1 MTTSNQERNNARQPL
16 NYSDQSHLLPALQ
29 GDRSHSPGHGL
40 DADTPVPTQ
49 HGWTRIADLAAGQQ
63 VFDEMGRL
71 CQVTGV
77 SREEPQPV
85 CLLTMDDGSTL
96 TAAPD
101 CNWVTLSHRAR
112 ALIHEKSRTLA
123 AWSAV
128 LLPITTAEIGA
139 QPLHSSG
146 NCIESMHSIPL
157 PLPLL
162 LPHRD
167 LLIDP
172 YLLGLWLG
180 DGSSGVA
187 QITCHRDDEPCYRAA
202 AMEAGENW
210 RILSEKG
217 DVLLCSLAGPP
228 EPRFT
233 TRLKSLGV
241 RGNKHVPAIYL
252 RSSPEQRLE
261 LLMGLMDTDGTTTV
275 NGHAEYTSISEALAR
290 GVLELALSL
299 GQKATLRKG
308 LAKLYGRVV
317 SDKWRVHFN
326 PTCQVARLPRK
337 ADRLTGYLEW
347 RKHIPLTRL
356 QQRYIRSVAP
366 AGNRETTAISV
377 NSPSGLFL
385 AGDHLIPV
393 RGVGLAWRAQEGRLI
408 SRAG

>member
-40 DADTPVPTQ
+40 DADTPVPAR

-112 ALIHEKSRTLA
+112 ALIHEKNRTLA

-139 QPLHSSG
+139 QPLHRSG

-157 PLPLL
+157 ALPLM
-162 LPHRD
+162 LPHRE

-252 RSSPEQRLE
+252 RSSPEAAPE
-261 LLMGLMDTDGTTTV
+261 PADGTDGYRR
-275 NGHAEYTSISEALAR
+275 HHHRQRPRRIH
-290 GVLELALSL
+290 
-299 GQKATLRKG
+299 QHLR
-308 LAKLYGRVV
+308 
-317 SDKWRVHFN
+317 
-326 PTCQVARLPRK
+326 
-337 ADRLTGYLEW
+337 
-347 RKHIPLTRL
+347 
-356 QQRYIRSVAP
+356 
-366 AGNRETTAISV
+366 
-377 NSPSGLFL
+377 SPGP
-385 AGDHLIPV
+385 G
-393 RGVGLAWRAQEGRLI
+393 
-408 SRAG
+408 RAGTGPVPGAEGHP